1 MKNLRK
7 HARIGTW
14 HLTGEWSARQPM
26 ITGEWSARQPTFSLR
41 CQPAQCDFFMLP
53 FALFCGRSFVGRNCD
68 GWVLVDEGFGKVNS
82 CRNCSFPVHDRS
94 RNCDISRGNWD
105 PETILCV
112 KSSGKASWMQ
122 GCTGFRRLL
131 TLRFVAPNCLAVIV
145 SDCMRVSVRKADI
158 TCVTKWW
165 FLARR

>member
-1 MKNLRK
+1 MVGKTAHDYRRMVGKTAHVFFTMSTCTMWFL
-7 HARIGTW
+7 HASVCFV
-14 HLTGEWSARQPM
+14 LWS
-26 ITGEWSARQPTFSLR
+26 
-41 CQPAQCDFFMLP
+41 
-53 FALFCGRSFVGRNCD
+53 SFVGRNCD
-68 GWVLVDEGFGKVNS
+68 GWVLVDEGFGKVSS

-145 SDCMRVSVRKADI
+145 SDCMRVSVRKAVI